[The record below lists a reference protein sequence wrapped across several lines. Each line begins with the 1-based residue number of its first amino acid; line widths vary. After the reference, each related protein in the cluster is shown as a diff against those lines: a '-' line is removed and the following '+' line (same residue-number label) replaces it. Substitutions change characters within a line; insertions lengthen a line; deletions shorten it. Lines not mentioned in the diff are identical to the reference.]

1 MKWLILMILAGKYTF
16 RYRALIKKYFWLPSL
31 VLILT
36 GCMEKRYPYF
46 KISGQTQGT
55 YYHLTYENSPVKD
68 LKPQV
73 DSLLKAFDM
82 SLSTYVDSSLIS
94 RVNRGDTSVI
104 IDPLFERVYLEAKEV
119 WKKTD
124 GMFDITVGPVVNAWG
139 FGPGERKEVDSTLI
153 DSLALLIGMDRV
165 RIANNRL
172 LKDQPGIKLD
182 VNAIAQGYAVDV
194 VADFLD
200 NKGIDNYLVEI
211 GGEIKTKGVN
221 AIGDLWRVG
230 IDKPIEGNLM
240 PGKNLQVIISMKDR
254 SLATSGNYRKF
265 FEENGVKYVHSINPK
280 TGYPVQRKLLSVTI
294 LANECI
300 TADAYATAC
309 MVMGLEKSIELV
321 KNNKELDGYFIYND
335 EQGKYRVYHDNRL
348 TPFLEEF

>member
-1 MKWLILMILAGKYTF
+1 MIKNSYWF
-16 RYRALIKKYFWLPSL
+16 CVIVF
-31 VLILT
+31 VFT
-36 GCMEKRYPYF
+36 GCVEKRYPYF

-55 YYHLTYENSPVKD
+55 YYHITYENSPVKD

-73 DSLLKAFDM
+73 DSLLKTFDM

-94 RVNRGDTSVI
+94 RINRGDTSVV
-104 IDPLFERVYLEAKEV
+104 IDHLLERVYLEAKKV
-119 WKKTD
+119 WEDTE

-139 FGPGERKEVDSTLI
+139 FGPEERKAVDSTLI
-153 DSLALLIGMDRV
+153 DSLANFIGMDKIRIINNKMVKDEPGV
-165 RIANNRL
+165 R
-172 LKDQPGIKLD
+172 LD

-194 VADFLD
+194 VTAFL
-200 NKGIDNYLVEI
+200 NEKGINNYLVEI

-221 AIGDLWRVG
+221 ATGDLWRVG

-240 PGKNLQVIISMKDR
+240 PGRNLQVIISMKNR

-265 FEENGVKYVHSINPK
+265 FEENGVKYVHSINPT
-280 TGYPVQRKLLSVTI
+280 TGYPVQQKLLSVTI
-294 LANECI
+294 LADECI
-300 TADAYATAC
+300 IADAYATAC

-321 KNNKELDGYFIYND
+321 KNNKKLDGYFIYND
-335 EQGKYRVYHDNRL
+335 DEGKYRVYHDKSL